1 MESVSNPA
9 SWDRDELRRRL
20 QSMDNY
26 DFEHFIAELWERQ
39 GWDAEVEQQSGDAG
53 VDIRATKSSPYEQK
67 VLIQAKRYA
76 EGNTVGGPEV
86 QQYSALKQQETGVDK
101 AILVTTSQFTASAED
116 RAADLNVKLIDGD
129 GLIDLLEESDAYD
142 IVAEY
147 LRPTAATSARGRSSS
162 QAEIAD
168 RQQHLTPA
176 EREQLEELLGEDYE
190 DELEEQ
196 RYNTT
201 RAFERAKTKT
211 KLNPHD
217 AAELGVFDGIEE
229 IDPERKFND
238 VKGLLPFGK
247 DDLHL
252 DSDEKLFVGDLTDY
266 VPASAIDTE
275 HSEGVIGIIERG
287 VRDEAWAADGALAQQ
302 HIKNAKQSDSATT
315 GVTDR
320 LSSIAEGHENL
331 HYVALGGLALTMLG
345 FALIPSDP
353 NTPVTVFDG
362 IGALLVFTMPF
373 IGLAGLALDLAYIN
387 SEDTDWNPSILLG
400 LIGAVVLSIFY
411 ATYYVYKRWDH
422 LGL

>member
-1 MESVSNPA
+1 
-9 SWDRDELRRRL
+9 
-20 QSMDNY
+20 MDNY
-26 DFEHFIAELWERQ
+26 DFEHFIAGLWERQ

-129 GLIDLLEESDAYD
+129 SLIDLLEESDAYD
-142 IVAEY
+142 IAAEY
-147 LRPTAATSARGRSSS
+147 LRPTAASSASSGSSS
-162 QAEIAD
+162 QPDIGD
-168 RQQHLTPA
+168 KQQHLTPA
-176 EREQLEELLGEDYE
+176 ERERLEDLLGEDYE
-190 DELEEQ
+190 EELEEQ

-229 IDPERKFND
+229 VDPERKFNE
-238 VKGLLPFGK
+238 VKGLLPFAK

-266 VPASAIDTE
+266 APASAIDTE

-287 VRDEAWAADGALAQQ
+287 VRDEAWAADGAIAQQ
-302 HIKNAKQSDSATT
+302 QVKSAKQSDTATS
-315 GVTDR
+315 GLTDR
-320 LSSIAEGHENL
+320 LSSIAEGHENM
-331 HYVALGGLALTMLG
+331 HYVALGGLGLTMLG
-345 FALIPSDP
+345 FALIPSNPDAP
-353 NTPVTVFDG
+353 LTVFSG
-362 IGALLVFTMPF
+362 VGTLLFLTMPF

-387 SEDTDWNPSILLG
+387 SKDTDWNPSILLG
-400 LIGAVVLSIFY
+400 LIGAVVLWIFY
-411 ATYYVYKRWDH
+411 AAYYVYKRWDH